1 MSQSPL
7 DAYTGGGSN
16 RHISFE
22 EIDQQYRLKIR
33 GFISLCIP
41 PIFKGLEQDLGLD
54 ELRADGTVPIM
65 YYLTFEASPNH
76 LAFKGRVDTEHAV
89 RLCHSVQPNPKD
101 ACAPPI
107 ERMLLDMH
115 IDIRAQSASY
125 DPHALGGGAI
135 SEETVPAGRM
145 RGVHVLTRPTA
156 PAGQRGVSEVPRQ
169 LRDLKVHP
177 WTEPYPSAEGLQEVP
192 KGFQAVDTGP
202 WREQRS
208 VWGLNNTDINQ
219 HVNVHE
225 YIINIENH
233 FARLLHGGGLSVP
246 EHRVERT
253 DILFRK
259 PAFMG
264 DVHEMRGDLYT
275 RGDQTLFLGGFYA
288 VDADGRA
295 DARPSI
301 FARMTGTTRNEV
313 TGI

>member
-1 MSQSPL
+1 MN
-7 DAYTGGGSN
+7 AYTGGGNN
-16 RHISFE
+16 RHITFE
-22 EIDQQYRLKIR
+22 DIDQQYRLKIR
-33 GFISLCIP
+33 GFIGLCMP
-41 PIFKGLEQDLGLD
+41 AIFKGLEQDLDLD
-54 ELRADGTVPIM
+54 GLRADGTVPIM

-76 LAFKGRVDTEHAV
+76 LAFKGRIDTEHAV

-101 ACAPPI
+101 ASGPPI
-107 ERMLLDMH
+107 ERMLVDMH

-135 SEETVPAGRM
+135 NEETVPAGRM

-192 KGFQAVDTGP
+192 DGFQAVDAGP

-233 FARLLHGGGLSVP
+233 LARVLHGADLSVP

-275 RGDQTLFLGGFYA
+275 RGEQTLFLGGFYA
-288 VDADGRA
+288 IDADGRA
-295 DARPSI
+295 EARPSV
-301 FARMTGTTRNEV
+301 FARMTGTLSNDV
-313 TGI
+313 AGI